1 MNNYAVQLKEKIKNL
16 PAAAGV
22 YVMIG
27 DTPSIHTAK
36 RGETQGAG
44 GEIIYIGKAKNLKN
58 RVSSYWR
65 GAHDGKV
72 TAMVSHI
79 TDVEFFV
86 AANENDALFLEA
98 SLIHKHK
105 PHYNILLKDD
115 KRFPYIRV
123 AGRKIDIVRKA
134 ENAGKNGGG
143 AGTRVQ
149 YFGPYFNGIR
159 ASVLLDIIRTVYNND
174 PERAKAFLR
183 GELNGETQEV
193 LTARMDK
200 AVEMQQFE
208 LAIAYRNAL
217 RMLPRLTRKVT
228 ATSEDADVFSLGA
241 CRELGEILGLEK
253 TPRRI
258 ECYDISHTAGENIV
272 GSMVVFIDGAADKS
286 KYRKFKIRH
295 GMGNNDCL
303 SLNEVLT
310 RRLKHMEWGIPAV
323 IVIDGGKGQ
332 LSATAPVIAPHGITV
347 ISLAKQF
354 ELIYTTKSAEPI
366 VLSKHSYALRL
377 LQRIR
382 DEAHRFAITF
392 HKKLRAKEF
401 VSLKSYP
408 RSKA

>member
-1 MNNYAVQLKEKIKNL
+1 MLLKEKVKNL
-16 PAAAGV
+16 PNGAGV
-22 YVMIG
+22 YIM
-27 DTPSIHTAK
+27 K
-36 RGETQGAG
+36 GAD
-44 GEIIYIGKAKNLKN
+44 GEIIYIGKAKNLKS
-58 RVSSYWR
+58 RVSSYFR
-65 GAHDGKV
+65 GAHDDKV
-72 TAMVSHI
+72 TAMVSRI
-79 TDVEFFV
+79 TDLEFFV
-86 AANENDALFLEA
+86 VTNENDALFLEA

-123 AGRKIDIVRKA
+123 AGNKIDIVRKA
-134 ENAGKNGGG
+134 ESG
-143 AGTRVQ
+143 AVGTQ

-174 PERAKAFLR
+174 PDRAKAFLR
-183 GELNGETQEV
+183 GELNDETQGI

-217 RMLPRLTRKVT
+217 RMLPRLTRKIMV
-228 ATSEDADVFSLGA
+228 TSEDADAFSLGA

-258 ECYDISHTAGENIV
+258 ECYDISHTAGENMV
-272 GSMVVFIDGAADKS
+272 GSMAVFIDGAADKS

-295 GMGNNDCL
+295 GKGNNDFL

-310 RRLKHMEWGIPAV
+310 RRLKHREWDMPAI

-332 LSATAPVIAPHGITV
+332 LSATAPVIAPHGITA

-366 VLSKHSYALRL
+366 ILSKHSYALRL

-392 HKKLRAKEF
+392 HKQLRAKKF
-401 VSLKSYP
+401 VNLKSYP
-408 RSKA
+408 QGG